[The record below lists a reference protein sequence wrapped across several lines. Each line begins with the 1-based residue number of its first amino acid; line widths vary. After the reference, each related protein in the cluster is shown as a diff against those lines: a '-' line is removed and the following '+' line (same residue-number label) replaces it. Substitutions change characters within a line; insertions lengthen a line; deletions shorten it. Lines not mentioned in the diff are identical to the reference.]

1 MGVGPEHKFQKKVIK
16 ALKTL
21 PNTYYFVKE
30 AASIRGIPDLIL
42 VINGRFVALELKRD
56 LKSMRATTGR
66 IVLQRHNIDKINK
79 AGGFGCIVCPETFD
93 EVFAYLKSIST

>member
-1 MGVGPEHKFQKKVIK
+1 MTPEGKFQKDVIK

-21 PNTYYFVKE
+21 PNTYFHKHQ
-30 AASIRGIPDLIL
+30 AGSIRGISDIIGC
-42 VINGRFVALELKRD
+42 VNGRFVALELKRD
-56 LKSMRATTGR
+56 LISTRSQAGR

-79 AGGFGCIVCPETFD
+79 AGGYGLIVCPDTWE